1 MRVKRYQPLQR
12 RVRLALLMMSLG
24 LSLGLGLTAGRAVAQ
39 APSVQTLQM
48 CAACHG
54 ERGNS
59 RLPGSPSLAAQPRI
73 FIENQ
78 LVMIREGLREVAP
91 MKGLL
96 ADMKDEEFTALA
108 KYFSEQKIQPEATV
122 LDTSRAAR
130 GAALSKRGQC
140 GSCHLPDYSG
150 REQMPRLAGQREDFL
165 LSSMKEFRDGRA
177 TGRDTIMVATL
188 RGMTDAELTD
198 LAHYFATSRRGTQ

>member
-1 MRVKRYQPLQR
+1 MRVKRSASVQR
-12 RVRLALLMMSLG
+12 RVRLTLLLMT
-24 LSLGLGLTAGRAVAQ
+24 LGLTLGAGSAAAQ
-39 APSVQTLQM
+39 SPSAQTLQL

-54 ERGNS
+54 DKGNS
-59 RLPGSPSLAAQPRI
+59 KMLGSPSLAGQPRI

-78 LVMIREGLREVAP
+78 LVMIREGLREVAA
-91 MKGLL
+91 MKGLIT
-96 ADMKDEEFTALA
+96 DMKDEEFTVLA
-108 KYFSEQKIQPEATV
+108 KYFSEQKIQPEPAV
-122 LDTSRAAR
+122 LDTLRSAR

-140 GSCHLPDYSG
+140 GSCHLPDYAG

-188 RGMTDAELTD
+188 RGMTDAQLTD
-198 LAHYFATSRRGTQ
+198 LAHYFATQVGAAK

>member
-1 MRVKRYQPLQR
+1 MRVKRYLPAQH
-12 RVRLALLMMSLG
+12 RLSQGLMLLSCLG
-24 LSLGLGLTAGRAVAQ
+24 FVFSVGTAVAQ
-39 APSVQTLQM
+39 SPSAQTLQL

-54 ERGNS
+54 DKGNS
-59 RLPGSPSLAAQPRI
+59 QMPGSPSLAGQPRV

-78 LVMIREGLREVAP
+78 LVMIREGLREVAQ

-108 KYFSEQKIQPEATV
+108 KYFSQQKIQPQTIAR
-122 LDTSRAAR
+122 DTSKVTR
-130 GAALSKRGQC
+130 GAVLSQRGQC

-177 TGRDTIMVATL
+177 TGRDTIMAATL
-188 RGMTDAELTD
+188 RGLSDVDLTD
-198 LAHYFATSRRGTQ
+198 LAHYLATTGDGAK

>member
-1 MRVKRYQPLQR
+1 MRVKRCEPAQR
-12 RVRLALLMMSLG
+12 RVRLALMLWSCLG
-24 LSLGLGLTAGRAVAQ
+24 FSFAVGTAAAQ
-39 APSVQTLQM
+39 SPSAQTLQL

-54 ERGNS
+54 DKGNS
-59 RLPGSPSLAAQPRI
+59 RMPGSPSLAGQPRI

-78 LVMIREGLREVAP
+78 LVMIREGLREVAQ

-108 KYFSEQKIQPEATV
+108 KYFSEQKIQPQATA
-122 LDTSRAAR
+122 LDTSKAAR

-140 GSCHLPDYSG
+140 GSCHLPDYAG

-177 TGRDTIMVATL
+177 TGRDTIMAATL
-188 RGMTDAELTD
+188 RGMSDAELTD
-198 LAHYFATSRRGTQ
+198 LAHYLTTAGGGVK

>member
-1 MRVKRYQPLQR
+1 MRVKRYLPAQH
-12 RVRLALLMMSLG
+12 RLSPGLMLLSCLG
-24 LSLGLGLTAGRAVAQ
+24 FVFSVGTAAAQ
-39 APSVQTLQM
+39 SPSAQTLQL

-54 ERGNS
+54 DKGNS
-59 RLPGSPSLAAQPRI
+59 QMPGSPSLAGQPRV

-78 LVMIREGLREVAP
+78 LVMIREGLREVAQ

-108 KYFSEQKIQPEATV
+108 KYFSQQKIQPQTIAR
-122 LDTSRAAR
+122 DTSKVTR
-130 GAALSKRGQC
+130 GAVLSQRGQC

-177 TGRDTIMVATL
+177 TGRDTIMAATL
-188 RGMTDAELTD
+188 RGLSDVDLTD
-198 LAHYFATSRRGTQ
+198 LAHYLATAGDGAK

>member
-1 MRVKRYQPLQR
+1 MRVERFASVQR
-12 RVRLALLMMSLG
+12 RVRLALLLMTLG
-24 LSLGLGLTAGRAVAQ
+24 LNLGVSGAAAQ
-39 APSVQTLQM
+39 APSAQTLQL

-54 ERGNS
+54 DKGNS
-59 RLPGSPSLAAQPRI
+59 RLPGSPSLAGQPRI

-96 ADMKDEEFTALA
+96 ADMKDDEFTLLA
-108 KYFSEQKIQPEATV
+108 KYFSEQKIQPEPAPIDV
-122 LDTSRAAR
+122 AKAAR
-130 GAALSKRGQC
+130 GALLSKRGHC
-140 GSCHLPDYSG
+140 GSCHLPDYAG

-177 TGRDTIMVATL
+177 TGRDTIMASTL
-188 RGMTDAELTD
+188 RGMTDTELTD
-198 LAHYFATSRRGTQ
+198 LAHYLATSGRGKLQQ

>member
-1 MRVKRYQPLQR
+1 MRVKRYLPAQH
-12 RVRLALLMMSLG
+12 RLSPGLMLLSCLG
-24 LSLGLGLTAGRAVAQ
+24 FVFSVGTAAAQ
-39 APSVQTLQM
+39 SPSAQTLQL

-54 ERGNS
+54 DKGNS
-59 RLPGSPSLAAQPRI
+59 QMPGSPSLAGQPRV

-78 LVMIREGLREVAP
+78 LVMIREGLREVAQ

-108 KYFSEQKIQPEATV
+108 KYFSQQKIQPQTIAR
-122 LDTSRAAR
+122 DTSKVTR
-130 GAALSKRGQC
+130 GAVLSQRGQC

-177 TGRDTIMVATL
+177 TGRDTIMAATL
-188 RGMTDAELTD
+188 RGLSDVDLTD
-198 LAHYFATSRRGTQ
+198 LAHYLATTGDGAK

>member
-1 MRVKRYQPLQR
+1 MRVNWVVAAQR
-12 RVRLALLMMSLG
+12 RVLPALLLWAG
-24 LSLGLGLTAGRAVAQ
+24 LGLGLGMSSATAQ
-39 APSVQTLQM
+39 SPSVQTLQL

-54 ERGNS
+54 DKGNS
-59 RLPGSPSLAAQPRI
+59 RLPGSPSLAGQPRI

-96 ADMKDEEFTALA
+96 ADMKDDEFTALA
-108 KYFSEQKIQPEATV
+108 KYFSEQKVQHQAAAVDPSKV
-122 LDTSRAAR
+122 AR

-140 GSCHLPDYSG
+140 GSCHLPDYAG

-188 RGMTDAELTD
+188 RGMSDAELTD
-198 LAHYFATSRRGTQ
+198 LAHYFATALRAAN

>member
-1 MRVKRYQPLQR
+1 MRVKRYLPAQH
-12 RVRLALLMMSLG
+12 RLSQGLMLLSCLG
-24 LSLGLGLTAGRAVAQ
+24 FVFSVGTAAAQ
-39 APSVQTLQM
+39 SPSAQTLQL

-54 ERGNS
+54 DKGNS
-59 RLPGSPSLAAQPRI
+59 QMPGSPSLAGQPRV

-78 LVMIREGLREVAP
+78 LVMIREGLREVAQ

-108 KYFSEQKIQPEATV
+108 KYFSQQKIQPQTIAR
-122 LDTSRAAR
+122 DTSKVTR
-130 GAALSKRGQC
+130 GAVLSQRGQC

-177 TGRDTIMVATL
+177 TGRDTIMAATL
-188 RGMTDAELTD
+188 RGLSDVDLTD
-198 LAHYFATSRRGTQ
+198 LAHYLATACDGAK

>member
-1 MRVKRYQPLQR
+1 MRAKRCAPAQR
-12 RVRLALLMMSLG
+12 QVRLALMLWSCLG
-24 LSLGLGLTAGRAVAQ
+24 FGFAVGTAAAQ
-39 APSVQTLQM
+39 SPSAQTLQL

-54 ERGNS
+54 DKGNS
-59 RLPGSPSLAAQPRI
+59 RMPGSPSLAGQPRI

-78 LVMIREGLREVAP
+78 LVMIREGLREVAQ

-96 ADMKDEEFTALA
+96 ADMKDEEFTLLA
-108 KYFSEQKIQPEATV
+108 KYFSEQKIQPQATA
-122 LDTSRAAR
+122 LDTSKAAR

-140 GSCHLPDYSG
+140 GSCHLPDYAG

-177 TGRDTIMVATL
+177 TGRDTIMAATL
-188 RGMTDAELTD
+188 RGMSDAELTD
-198 LAHYFATSRRGTQ
+198 LAHYLTTAGGGVK

>member
-1 MRVKRYQPLQR
+1 MRVKRSASVQR
-12 RVRLALLMMSLG
+12 RVRLTLLLMT
-24 LSLGLGLTAGRAVAQ
+24 LGLTLGAGSAAAQ
-39 APSVQTLQM
+39 SPSAQTLQL

-54 ERGNS
+54 DKGNS
-59 RLPGSPSLAAQPRI
+59 KMLGSPSLAGQPRI

-78 LVMIREGLREVAP
+78 LVMIREGLREVAA
-91 MKGLL
+91 MKGLIT
-96 ADMKDEEFTALA
+96 DMKDEEFTVLA
-108 KYFSEQKIQPEATV
+108 KYFSEQKIQPEPTA
-122 LDTSRAAR
+122 LDTTRAVR

-140 GSCHLPDYSG
+140 GSCHLPDYAG

-198 LAHYFATSRRGTQ
+198 LAHYFATQVGAAK

>member
-1 MRVKRYQPLQR
+1 MRVKRFASVQR
-12 RVRLALLMMSLG
+12 RVRLALLLMTLG
-24 LSLGLGLTAGRAVAQ
+24 LNLGVGTAAAQ
-39 APSVQTLQM
+39 SPSAQTLQL

-54 ERGNS
+54 EKGNS
-59 RLPGSPSLAAQPRI
+59 RLPGSPSLAGQPRI

-96 ADMKDEEFTALA
+96 AEMKDEEFTALA
-108 KYFSEQKIQPEATV
+108 KYFSEQKIQPESTPMDAAK
-122 LDTSRAAR
+122 AAR
-130 GAALSKRGQC
+130 GASLSKTGHC
-140 GSCHLPDYSG
+140 GSCHLPDYAG

-177 TGRDTIMVATL
+177 TGRDTIMVSTL

-198 LAHYFATSRRGTQ
+198 LAHYFATSGRGTK

>member
-1 MRVKRYQPLQR
+1 M
-12 RVRLALLMMSLG
+12 LLSCLG
-24 LSLGLGLTAGRAVAQ
+24 FVFSVGTAAAQ
-39 APSVQTLQM
+39 SPSAQTLQL

-54 ERGNS
+54 DKGNS
-59 RLPGSPSLAAQPRI
+59 QMPGSPSLAGQPRV

-78 LVMIREGLREVAP
+78 LVMIREGLREVAQ

-108 KYFSEQKIQPEATV
+108 KYFSQQKIQPQTIAR
-122 LDTSRAAR
+122 DTSKVTR
-130 GAALSKRGQC
+130 GAVLSQRGQC
-140 GSCHLPDYSG
+140 GSCHLPDYAG

-177 TGRDTIMVATL
+177 TGRDTIMAATL
-188 RGMTDAELTD
+188 RGLSDVDLTD
-198 LAHYFATSRRGTQ
+198 LAHYLATAGDGTK

>member
-1 MRVKRYQPLQR
+1 MRVKRYLPAQH
-12 RVRLALLMMSLG
+12 RLSQGLLLLSCLG
-24 LSLGLGLTAGRAVAQ
+24 FVFSVGTAAAQ
-39 APSVQTLQM
+39 LPSAQTLQL

-54 ERGNS
+54 DKGNS
-59 RLPGSPSLAAQPRI
+59 QMPGSPSLAGQPRV

-78 LVMIREGLREVAP
+78 LVMIREGLREVAQ

-108 KYFSEQKIQPEATV
+108 KYFSQQKIQSQTIAR
-122 LDTSRAAR
+122 DTSKVTR
-130 GAALSKRGQC
+130 GAVLSQRGQC

-177 TGRDTIMVATL
+177 TGRDTIMAATL
-188 RGMTDAELTD
+188 RGLSDVDLTD
-198 LAHYFATSRRGTQ
+198 LAHYLATAGDGAK

>member
-1 MRVKRYQPLQR
+1 MRVKRYLPAQH
-12 RVRLALLMMSLG
+12 RLSQGLMLLSCLG
-24 LSLGLGLTAGRAVAQ
+24 FVFSVGTAAAQ
-39 APSVQTLQM
+39 SPSAQTLQL

-54 ERGNS
+54 DKGNS
-59 RLPGSPSLAAQPRI
+59 QMPGSPSLAGQPRV

-78 LVMIREGLREVAP
+78 LVMIREGLREVAQ
-91 MKGLL
+91 MKGLV

-108 KYFSEQKIQPEATV
+108 KYFSQQKIQPQTIAR
-122 LDTSRAAR
+122 DTSKVTR
-130 GAALSKRGQC
+130 GAVLSQRGQC

-177 TGRDTIMVATL
+177 TGRDTIMAATL
-188 RGMTDAELTD
+188 RGLSDVDLAD
-198 LAHYFATSRRGTQ
+198 LAHYLATAGDGAK

>member
-1 MRVKRYQPLQR
+1 MRVKRYLPAQH
-12 RVRLALLMMSLG
+12 RLSPGLMLLSCLG
-24 LSLGLGLTAGRAVAQ
+24 FVFSVGTAAAQ
-39 APSVQTLQM
+39 SPSAQTLQL

-54 ERGNS
+54 DKGNS
-59 RLPGSPSLAAQPRI
+59 QMPGSPSLAGQPRV

-78 LVMIREGLREVAP
+78 LVMIREGLREVAQ

-108 KYFSEQKIQPEATV
+108 KYFSQQKIQSQTIAR
-122 LDTSRAAR
+122 DTSKVTR
-130 GAALSKRGQC
+130 GAVLSQRGQC

-177 TGRDTIMVATL
+177 TGRDTIMAATL
-188 RGMTDAELTD
+188 RGLSDVDLTD
-198 LAHYFATSRRGTQ
+198 LAHYLATAGDGAK